1 MLQDIKVSVIIAN
14 YNNEKF
20 IAESIESILVQ
31 SHNNLELIVVDD
43 NSSDNS
49 RKIIDEK
56 KQSDNRIISLFNNIN
71 AGPSFSRNRGIKI
84 ASGKYIAI
92 LDGDD
97 IALPKRLE
105 VQTKFLEENPHIYLV
120 GGSIIM
126 IDESGDTLY
135 RTYSETRPKIL
146 EKILTQPELKIV
158 NTPSIINSAI
168 MFRNTGEFLYREKML
183 CSEDKDLYFRML
195 EAGKILSNVK
205 EEVIRCRI
213 NFNSISY
220 TRNRELIEFGKLAR
234 LYHFQRMD
242 TGRDDYDKLDIEK
255 IKKEINKDIK
265 EHGIEID
272 VIKNELK
279 ISMYFFRNDFLTTRN
294 LLRKYFSD
302 RKYSSRLNFLKF
314 RLFYIATFFPF
325 LIPLIKNIKEFK
337 NNFIWKKRHFAD
349 R

>member
-20 IAESIESILVQ
+20 IAESIESILIQ
-31 SHNNLELIVVDD
+31 SHKNLELIVVDD
-43 NSSDNS
+43 NSDDGCRS
-49 RKIIDEK
+49 IIDSK
-56 KQSDNRIISLFNNIN
+56 KQSDNRIIALYNDIN
-71 AGPSFSRNRGIKI
+71 RGPSFSRNRGIEI
-84 ASGKYIAI
+84 SSGKYIAI

-97 IALPKRLE
+97 IALSKRLE
-105 VQTKFLEENPHIYLV
+105 VQAKFLEENPDVYLI

-126 IDESGDTLY
+126 IDEFGDTLY

-168 MFRNTGEFLYREKML
+168 MFRNTREFLYREKML

-195 EAGKILSNVK
+195 ESGKKLSNVK
-205 EEVIRCRI
+205 EEVIKCRI

-220 TRNRELIEFGKLAR
+220 TRNRELLEFGKLAR
-234 LYHFQRMD
+234 LYHFQRIN
-242 TGRDDYDKLDIEK
+242 TGRDDYDTIDIEK

-265 EHGIEID
+265 DHGIEID

-279 ISMYFFRNDFLTTRN
+279 ISMYFFRNDFLTTRK
-294 LLRKYFSD
+294 LLRKYFLD
-302 RKYSSRLNFLKF
+302 RKYSSRLNLLKF

-325 LIPLIKNIKEFK
+325 LIPLIKKIKEFK
-337 NNFIWKKRHFAD
+337 NNFIWNKRRSAD